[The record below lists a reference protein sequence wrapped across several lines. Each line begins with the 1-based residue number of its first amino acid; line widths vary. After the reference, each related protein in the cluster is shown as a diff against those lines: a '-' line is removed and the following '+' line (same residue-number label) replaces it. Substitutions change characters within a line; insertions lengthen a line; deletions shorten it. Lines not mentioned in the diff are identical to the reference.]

1 MMIMRTIIASFLHD
15 WRFLGDFP
23 CFLDCMKASVLR
35 GYQISM
41 ALALDKRK
49 LFEHVSLAF
58 ISLASDSVFDDLSQV
73 S

>member
-1 MMIMRTIIASFLHD
+1 
-15 WRFLGDFP
+15 
-23 CFLDCMKASVLR
+23 MKASVLR

-58 ISLASDSVFDDLSQV
+58 ISLASDSVFDGLSQV